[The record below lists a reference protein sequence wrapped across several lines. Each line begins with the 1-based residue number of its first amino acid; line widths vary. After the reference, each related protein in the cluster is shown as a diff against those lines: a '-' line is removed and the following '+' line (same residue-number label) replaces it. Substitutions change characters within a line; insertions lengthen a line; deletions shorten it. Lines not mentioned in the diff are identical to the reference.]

1 MMAMAEGN
9 RSRHSFKV
17 GFFGSKRT
25 ANCTSAGSARTT
37 LAAQFASPPRSA
49 TVAFSTPG
57 AICFQG
63 EREAVAKTDTESAAA
78 SAALMPATSSCAAAR
93 DGGGEDHLAL
103 AARFEVPDP
112 GVLEEA
118 VDDAHHADAIGNA
131 ADAGAQ
137 GADAADDEIDL
148 HAGLRSP
155 VERLDHVGL
164 GERVHLGDDAALARL
179 GGDLRLAI
187 DELEDRCLEVE
198 RGDLELPPRHRLGV
212 AGEQVEERGC
222 VGAEVLLGGEER
234 QVRVDARGARVVVAR
249 SQMHVAVQAR
259 ALAADDERGFGMGL
273 VADEPVDDVDPR
285 LLEGA
290 RPDDVCLLV
299 HASLEL

>member
-1 MMAMAEGN
+1 MGA
-9 RSRHSFKV
+9 V
-17 GFFGSKRT
+17 G
-25 ANCTSAGSARTT
+25 AQDAR
-37 LAAQFASPPRSA
+37 LH
-49 TVAFSTPG
+49 VV
-57 AICFQG
+57 G
-63 EREAVAKTDTESAAA
+63 ERNGEDLVEDPLADGGVLDRESDLHAADEVA
-78 SAALMPATSSCAAAR
+78 LHPV
-93 DGGGEDHLAL
+93 GGGEEHLAL

-131 ADAGAQ
+131 GDAGAQ

-299 HASLEL
+299 HASLELDEGGDLLAVLRGPLQRAHYR